1 MAETAIRTTAVS
13 NVIRM
18 GFMMFTSSGRT
29 VRYGLVNCR

>member
-1 MAETAIRTTAVS
+1 MAETVIMTTAVS

-29 VRYGLVNCR
+29 VR